1 MFFVRFAFGFFMVVD
16 SSITIILFGWLIKNL
31 LHSSKPFFV
40 DKASTFIK
48 KNFNVFFDMDYE
60 YIQDNRA
67 PMSDVVFING
77 EDL

>member
-1 MFFVRFAFGFFMVVD
+1 MAKKQMYRISPLPG
-16 SSITIILFGWLIKNL
+16 IKECIDYMK
-31 LHSSKPFFV
+31 S
-40 DKASTFIK
+40 